1 MRFRETTIPG
11 VLVIEL
17 ERLKDGRGFLAR
29 TFCEQEFSAHGLV
42 DRFVQ
47 CSVSYNED
55 KGTLRGMHFQAA
67 PHAEAKLVRCT
78 AGAIFDVAVD
88 LRAGSPQLAR
98 WFGVELTAENRRMLY
113 IPQGCAH
120 GFQTLAAGSEVL
132 YQISE
137 FHDPNAARGVRWDD
151 PAFAISW
158 PQEPHRL
165 LCERDASYPDFSPR
179 NGALQI

>member
-1 MRFRETTIPG
+1 MIFRGTTIPG

-17 ERLKDGRGFLAR
+17 ERLNDDRGFLAR
-29 TFCEQEFSAHGLV
+29 TFCEREFSARGLV
-42 DRFVQ
+42 NRFVQ
-47 CSVSYNED
+47 CSVSYNEK

-67 PHAEAKLVRCT
+67 PQAEAKLVRCT
-78 AGAIFDVAVD
+78 AGSIFDVAVD
-88 LRAGSPQLAR
+88 LRARSPQLTR

-120 GFQTLAAGSEVL
+120 GFQTLVAGSEVL

-137 FHDPNAARGVRWDD
+137 FYDPEAARGVRWDD

-158 PQEPHRL
+158 PQESHRL
-165 LCERDASYPDFSPR
+165 MSEKDASYPDFSPR